1 MSCFS
6 IKDVANLAGVSISTV
21 SNVLNKTRSVSKKTI
36 DKVEKAARELNYQV
50 DPIARSM
57 KNNKTGQIGVIVEDI
72 CGVFYPYIIKGI
84 TSVAIEKGYDVLI
97 SDAQGMNGNEEAV
110 DREKVIFDKFFNA
123 RVDGIIFVTAV
134 KIEALREYFAKVKE
148 RANRKKYTPL
158 VSIERD
164 LTSVGIDSV
173 FYDSYGN
180 AQIAVQ
186 HLIDCGCKHI
196 GHISG
201 SMSMHIAQQRVRG
214 YLACMERNHFG
225 VDMQRMIS
233 YGVYS
238 HQSGYNAMIE
248 LLEKFPNVDGVF
260 CGNDQMAIGAL
271 KALKLKGKR
280 VPEDIKIIGYDDSF
294 VSTIV
299 EPSISTIHVPK
310 VSAGVEAANLLFSLM
325 ESKDVSE
332 KKIPIG
338 HKMEGHLVIRKSTV
352 PEKDDQDWMLLEW

>member
-1 MSCFS
+1 MSHYS

-21 SNVLNKTRSVSKKTI
+21 SNVLNKTRKVSKETI
-36 DKVEKAARELNYQV
+36 EKVEKAAKELNYQV

-57 KNNKTGQIGVIVEDI
+57 IVNKTGQIGVIVEDI

-84 TSVAIEKGYDVLI
+84 TKVAIERGYGVLI
-97 SDAQGMNGNEEAV
+97 SDAQGVNGNEEAV
-110 DREKVIFDKFFNA
+110 DREKDIFNKFFNA

-134 KIEALREYFAKVKE
+134 KIEALEEYFVKIKE

-173 FYDSYGN
+173 YYDSYGN
-180 AQIAVQ
+180 SQMAVQ
-186 HLIDCGCKHI
+186 HLIDSGCRHVA
-196 GHISG
+196 HISG
-201 SMSMHIAQQRVRG
+201 AISMHVAQQRVSG
-214 YLACMERNHFG
+214 YLACMERNQLG
-225 VDMQRMIS
+225 VDLQKMIA

-238 HQSGYNAMIE
+238 HQSGYRAMME
-248 LLEKFPNVDGVF
+248 LLEKYPSVDGVF
-260 CGNDQMAIGAL
+260 CANDQMAIGAL

-299 EPSISTIHVPK
+299 DPAISTIHVPK
-310 VSAGVEAANLLFSLM
+310 VSAGVEAAKLLFTLM
-325 ESKDVSE
+325 DQKHGPELRK
-332 KKIPIG
+332 PIG
-338 HKMEGHLVIRKSTV
+338 HKMEGRLVVRKSSSMDT
-352 PEKDDQDWMLLEW
+352 DDKDWMLSEW